1 VSVWRL
7 EVIRL
12 LRTVRWV
19 GILAAYLLFGIT
31 MPILT
36 RYQEAIFSN
45 LGGDV
50 QIIVAPPTP
59 SQGIAAYLQN
69 AMQIGLLVSVLVA
82 AGSLAFDARPE
93 WAAFLRTRSPSL
105 ARLVVP
111 KYAVNAIA
119 TTLCYTLGLAAA
131 WIGTALLIGSL
142 PVAALLVGAPLG
154 ALYLAFAVA
163 VVACTAGVARSV
175 IGAGGLALGVL
186 IVLPIIGQVP
196 ALEPWLPSTLV
207 GAPTAIADGR
217 AAVDFVR
224 SAAVALIATPALLWV
239 AVRLLGRR
247 EL

>member
-1 VSVWRL
+1 VNVWRL
-7 EVIRL
+7 EALRL
-12 LRTVRWV
+12 LRTPRWA
-19 GILAAYLLFGIT
+19 GILGSYLLFGVT

-59 SQGIAAYLQN
+59 PQGIAAYLQN

-111 KYAVNAIA
+111 KYSVNAIA
-119 TTLCYTLGLAAA
+119 SALCYTLGLAAA
-131 WIGTALLIGSL
+131 WIGTAVLIGSL
-142 PVAALLVGAPLG
+142 PVATLVVGAPLG
-154 ALYLAFAVA
+154 ALYLAFAMA
-163 VVACTAGVARSV
+163 VVACTAAIARSV

-186 IVLPIIGQVP
+186 IVLPIIAEVP
-196 ALEPWLPSTLV
+196 AFEPWLPSTLV
-207 GAPTAIADGR
+207 GVPTAIADGR
-217 AAVDFVR
+217 AAADFVR
-224 SAAVALIATPALLWV
+224 PAAVALIGTPVLLWV
-239 AVRLLGRR
+239 AVRLLARR